1 MFILN
6 WQEKIVMKKLLCLI
20 LSVVLALSVMSLTA
34 SALVTED
41 NMELGFAV
49 ASDLHYNVPEEE
61 LSATNDHEIF
71 WYANR
76 RASLDN
82 ESGLIIDEF
91 LRQCAEDE
99 SVQYVLIP
107 GDLADNGRSIFEEHY
122 AVAEK
127 LTAFEKETG
136 KPVFVIPGNHD
147 YGQGENDFK
156 IDDFKSCYGDFGYND
171 ALSVMEE
178 NGSYTAD
185 LGASYRL
192 IALDSNDPSKST
204 EDGMSIKKVMWVL
217 DEAKKAK
224 EEGRYPVLMM
234 HHNLLDHLP
243 MQRIISRNFIVRF
256 HYTTATLFAD
266 AGIKLVFTGHEHCSD
281 ATSYTTPLGN
291 KIYDFANTALT
302 MYPLQYK
309 VFYINDAEITYRTRT
324 VDTIDTKPLRSI
336 KGYTEEQ
343 LSLMEEDMNG
353 FAKGYLKAGI
363 QYRLELSLSMEKM
376 GIEEDSVFYPLVST
390 AVGELVKLLRMPL
403 YGEGS
408 VQELGKEYNIEIP
421 DSDYETGWDLATEL
435 VGWHYA
441 GEEPFEVQSTEVKIL
456 LRTVALIL
464 KDDLSTV
471 NDEIFFAAANALIE
485 KMGGNGNMSKEFTK
499 IASEIFGG
507 VTAGQYFITALVS
520 PLLYQFAFDG
530 DSVPDNN
537 GTLQGYSIEMNG
549 RNILT
554 NLSNTAN
561 TLMLYIENFF
571 VIFIKIFGIGR

>member
-1 MFILN
+1 
-6 WQEKIVMKKLLCLI
+6 MKKLLCLI
-20 LSVVLALSVMSLTA
+20 LSVILALSVMSLTA
-34 SALVTED
+34 SALVTKD

-61 LSATNDHEIF
+61 LTQTNDHEIF

-107 GDLADNGRSIFEEHY
+107 GDLADNGRTVWKEHY
-122 AVAEK
+122 DVAEK
-127 LTAFEKETG
+127 LKKFEDETG
-136 KPVFVIPGNHD
+136 KSVFVVPGNHD
-147 YGQGENDFK
+147 MGAADIDFK
-156 IDDFKSCYGDFGYND
+156 IADFKEVYADFGYNE
-171 ALSVMEE
+171 ALTVLDDSA
-178 NGSYTAD
+178 SYTAD
-185 LGASYRL
+185 LGDSYRL

-281 ATSYTTPLGN
+281 ATSYTTPMGN

-309 VFYINDAEITYRTRT
+309 VFYVNDAEITYRTRT
-324 VDTIDTKPLRSI
+324 VDTIDTEPLRKI
-336 KGYTEEQ
+336 NGYTEDQ
-343 LSLMEEDMNG
+343 LSLMEAGMND

-376 GIEEDSVFYPLVST
+376 GIEEDSIFYPLVST

-403 YGEGS
+403 YGENS
-408 VQELGKEYNIEIP
+408 VQELGREYNIEIP

-471 NDEIFFAAANALIE
+471 NDEIFFAAANALSE
-485 KMGGNGNMSKEFTK
+485 KLGGNGNMSKEFTK
-499 IASEIFGG
+499 ITSEIFGG

-537 GTLQGYSIEMNG
+537 GTLQGYGVEMNG

-554 NLSNTAN
+554 NLSNAAN

>member
-1 MFILN
+1 
-6 WQEKIVMKKLLCLI
+6 
-20 LSVVLALSVMSLTA
+20 MSLTA
-34 SALVTED
+34 SALVTKD

-61 LSATNDHEIF
+61 LTQTNDHEIF

-107 GDLADNGRSIFEEHY
+107 GDLADNGRTVWKEHY
-122 AVAEK
+122 DVAEK
-127 LTAFEKETG
+127 LKKFEDETG
-136 KPVFVIPGNHD
+136 KSVFVVPGNHD
-147 YGQGENDFK
+147 MGAADIDFK
-156 IDDFKSCYGDFGYND
+156 IADFKEVYADFGYNE
-171 ALSVMEE
+171 ALTVLDDSA
-178 NGSYTAD
+178 SYTAD
-185 LGASYRL
+185 LGDSYRL

-281 ATSYTTPLGN
+281 ATSYTTPMGN

-309 VFYINDAEITYRTRT
+309 VFYVNDAEITYRTRT
-324 VDTIDTKPLRSI
+324 VDTIDTEPLRKI
-336 KGYTEEQ
+336 NGYTEDQ
-343 LSLMEEDMNG
+343 LSLMEAGMND

-376 GIEEDSVFYPLVST
+376 GIEEDSIFYPLVST

-403 YGEGS
+403 YGENS
-408 VQELGKEYNIEIP
+408 VQELGREYNIEIP

-471 NDEIFFAAANALIE
+471 NDEIFFAAANALSE
-485 KMGGNGNMSKEFTK
+485 KLGGNGNMSKEFTK
-499 IASEIFGG
+499 ITSEIFGG

-537 GTLQGYSIEMNG
+537 GTLQGYGVEMNG

-554 NLSNTAN
+554 NLSNAAN

>member
-1 MFILN
+1 
-6 WQEKIVMKKLLCLI
+6 MKKLLCLI

-61 LSATNDHEIF
+61 LSQTNDHEIF

-122 AVAEK
+122 AVSEK
-127 LTAFEKETG
+127 LQSFEEKTG

-147 YGQGENDFK
+147 YGQGENDFR
-156 IDDFKSCYGDFGYND
+156 IDDFKSCYGEFGYND

-185 LGASYRL
+185 LGDSYRL

-204 EDGMSIKKVMWVL
+204 EDGMSLKKIMWVL

-266 AGIKLVFTGHEHCSD
+266 AGIKLVFSGHEHCSD
-281 ATSYTTPLGN
+281 ATSYTTPMGN

-309 VFYINDAEITYRTRT
+309 VFHINDAEITYRTKT
-324 VDTIDTKPLRSI
+324 VDTIDTEPLRTI
-336 KGYTEEQ
+336 KGYTDEQ

-390 AVGELVKLLRMPL
+390 AVGELVNLLRMPL
-403 YGEGS
+403 YGSGS

-456 LRTVALIL
+456 LRTVSLIL

-499 IASEIFGG
+499 ITSEIFGG

-537 GTLQGYSIEMNG
+537 GTLQGYGVEMNG

-571 VIFIKIFGIGR
+571 MIFIKIFGIGR